1 MVSAWRCH
9 DVCLD
14 GWVAH
19 LVSGGSQLHLGGL
32 PWSRGLDGG
41 KLAIH
46 HGREYQVMTNA
57 LVFDQ

>member
-1 MVSAWRCH
+1 
-9 DVCLD
+9 
-14 GWVAH
+14 
-19 LVSGGSQLHLGGL
+19 
-32 PWSRGLDGG
+32 LDGG